1 MSDEDLK
8 AFREALVAAG
18 RPYSLWGGRTV
29 GVGLG
34 FLVIVQI
41 LGTVQPTLLMRYGV
55 LLMLA
60 CLVAIAIGWGLLV
73 FAYFRRRQ
81 WAKAHPLRE
90 PPLPDAP

>member
-1 MSDEDLK
+1 MSADELK

-41 LGTVQPTLLMRYGV
+41 LGTVQPTILMRYGV

-60 CLVAIAIGWGLLV
+60 CLVAIAIGWAMLV
-73 FAYFRRRQ
+73 VAYFRRRR
-81 WAKAHPLRE
+81 WARDHPLPE
-90 PPLPDAP
+90 PALSDAS